1 MERRTR
7 VTGPLPPERVWER
20 YAAPARWSGWAPQIR
35 EVDASAARIARGVTG
50 RVRGPLGVPVAF
62 VVTAV
67 DERSRTWSWDVRLGP
82 LRMHLRH
89 GVDAD
94 PAGTA
99 TWLVVRGPAVAVT
112 AYLPVARHAL
122 RQLVRRP

>member
-1 MERRTR
+1 VGSTNECGGAPLGGPVRDVPGAAGPRQLGEDRGVERRTR

-35 EVDASAARIARGVTG
+35 
-50 RVRGPLGVPVAF
+50 
-62 VVTAV
+62 
-67 DERSRTWSWDVRLGP
+67 
-82 LRMHLRH
+82 
-89 GVDAD
+89 
-94 PAGTA
+94 AGTA